1 MPGTKLAQREDVLA
15 SLEMMR
21 ESFRETLKETSTLR
35 HVAIEEEVLM
45 GAENIEKTCGNAL
58 RYARQL
64 RNLVSSTG
72 RVRGKRS

>member
-15 SLEMMR
+15 SFEMMR
-21 ESFRETLKETSTLR
+21 ESLREILKETSILR
-35 HVAIEEEVLM
+35 RGAIEEEVLM
-45 GAENIEKTCGNAL
+45 EAENIDESCSNTL
-58 RYARQL
+58 RYAGQL